1 MVAGGHFGSPLTWV
15 TITSVFNNADTGTS
29 PALHCC
35 YPIDKMLWKNHEA
48 FIKCIMFF
56 KCITVSLYHV
66 IVKLFWMWLCVSSFH
81 LSWRTSRSRP
91 PRPRIQPF
99 IGLPCL
105 LQRLQMKRFQKHLTW
120 SVANQIHARTPQEEH
135 IYINTLSRS
144 HCPDFLGYLK
154 KLHLVSV
161 CSGDLPSTQEAC
173 AFASELKMRTLNCFC
188 NQLRYFRKSQ
198 MFSFRGVLTPPP
210 CLHWSY
216 AALRRWWV
224 PETAQSM
231 KKSSSLRCDG
241 MWWKSSPTLV
251 GASCDWVCVPN
262 NEPEG
267 DSLRNKNMETST
279 SITRFVFFGWKK
291 YLWYCWNL
299 PHVDLLQK
307 RTLTIKGH
315 IGHQVY
321 PSTSHLHETTTL

>member
-1 MVAGGHFGSPLTWV
+1 MPGH
-15 TITSVFNNADTGTS
+15 
-29 PALHCC
+29 H
-35 YPIDKMLWKNHEA
+35 KKNT
-48 FIKCIMFF
+48 FI
-56 KCITVSLYHV
+56 L
-66 IVKLFWMWLCVSSFH
+66 
-81 LSWRTSRSRP
+81 
-91 PRPRIQPF
+91 
-99 IGLPCL
+99 
-105 LQRLQMKRFQKHLTW
+105 
-120 SVANQIHARTPQEEH
+120 
-135 IYINTLSRS
+135 NTLSRS
-144 HCPDFLGYLK
+144 HSPDFLGYLK

-198 MFSFRGVLTPPP
+198 TFSFRGVLTPPP

-241 MWWKSSPTLV
+241 MWWKSSPTLF
-251 GASCDWVCVPN
+251 GASCDLGVCSKHWAGSPGALAEAWWFFTEKKHWN
-262 NEPEG
+262 INRQSRDG
-267 DSLRNKNMETST
+267 
-279 SITRFVFFGWKK
+279 FFFFGWKK
-291 YLWYCWNL
+291 YLWYCWKNATCWSFY
-299 PHVDLLQK
+299 K
-307 RTLTIKGH
+307 KGTLTIKGH